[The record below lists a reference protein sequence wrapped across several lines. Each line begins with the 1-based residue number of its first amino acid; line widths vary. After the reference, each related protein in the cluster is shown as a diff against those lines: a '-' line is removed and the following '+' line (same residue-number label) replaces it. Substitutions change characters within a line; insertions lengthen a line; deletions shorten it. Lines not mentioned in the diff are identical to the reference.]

1 MNVLAAAA
9 RAALIMLL
17 PASMAL
23 AQGTTPTEKNAQST
37 LEKAGY
43 KQVRDLKAS
52 PKGVAATAT
61 KDGKTVSVVVDPTG
75 HIKEQPAEK

>member
-1 MNVLAAAA
+1 MKLLAAAA
-9 RAALIMLL
+9 LAALLMLL
-17 PASMAL
+17 PADMAA
-23 AQGTTPTEKNAQST
+23 AQSTTTEKNAQST

-61 KDGKTVSVVVDPTG
+61 KDGRTVSVVVDPTG
-75 HIKEQPAEK
+75 QIKEQPAGK